1 MKYIIGLLLVF
12 IQFSCQSQDN
22 KSTFATIKEPI
33 QMNVE
38 NGMEVATLAGGC
50 FWCTEAIFL
59 ELKGVSKVVSGY
71 IGGTTT
77 NPTYKDICTG
87 TTGHAEAI
95 QITFD
100 PNVVSFGELLEIFFA
115 THDPTTLNRQGNDVG
130 TQYRSEVFYYSDA
143 QKKLTEDYIALMTK
157 EKTFSNPIVT
167 RISPASVFYV
177 AEEYHQ
183 NYYNYN
189 KTQSYCS
196 YVITPKVEK
205 LRKNYKDKL
214 KN

>member
-1 MKYIIGLLLVF
+1 MKYILGLLIVL
-12 IQFSCQSQDN
+12 IQFSCQSQDK
-22 KSTFATIKEPI
+22 KSTFAITKEPI
-33 QMNVE
+33 PMNVE
-38 NGMEVATLAGGC
+38 KGMEVATLAGGC

-100 PNVVSFGELLEIFFA
+100 PKIVSFGELLEIFFA

-130 TQYRSEVFYYSDA
+130 TQYRSAIFYH
-143 QKKLTEDYIALMTK
+143 TEEQK
-157 EKTFSNPIVT
+157 EKSIRFKEELNKSGAFDKPIVT
-167 RISPASVFYV
+167 EITAFDLFYPA
-177 AEEYHQ
+177 EDYHQ
-183 NYYNYN
+183 QYYE
-189 KTQSYCS
+189 KGGGTPYCHKRE
-196 YVITPKVEK
+196 VKF
-205 LRKNYKDKL
+205 
-214 KN
+214 